1 MILQTWGGVLQTS
14 FQGLWA
20 GVLLF
25 VPKLI
30 VALVIVFIGWGIAYL
45 IGKAIS
51 EFLSVIKF
59 DEALRKTGFHKLV
72 ERSGLTLN
80 SPKFVSGLFKIGIV
94 IIFLIAAF
102 DILGLNQVTQFL
114 SQVVLIYLPQL
125 IVAVLILLVGVVVGS
140 VLEEVVVA
148 SSKTAGVTSASVLGK
163 ISKWGVWIFAI
174 LVSLSQMGIAGAFIQ
189 TIFTGLVVALSLA
202 LGLSFGLG
210 GQEAAADII
219 KKIRHDI
226 NNK

>member
-1 MILQTWGGVLQTS
+1 MILDTWGGVLQTS
-14 FQGLWA
+14 FQSLWT
-20 GVLLF
+20 GIILF
-25 VPKLI
+25 VPTLI
-30 VALVIVFIGWGIAYL
+30 VALIVVFIGWAIAYT
-45 IGKAIS
+45 IGKIIS
-51 EFLSVIKF
+51 KFIVMIKF
-59 DEALRKTGFHKLV
+59 DDMLKKTGFNKIV

-80 SPKFVSGLFKIGIV
+80 SAKFISGLFKIGII
-94 IIFLIAAF
+94 IIFLIAGF

-114 SQVVLIYLPQL
+114 GQIVLVYLPQL
-125 IVAVLILLVGVVVGS
+125 IVAVLILLIGIVVGKT
-140 VLEEVVVA
+140 LEDIVVA
-148 SSKTAGVTSASVLGK
+148 SSNTAGITSSNMLGK

-210 GQEAAADII
+210 GQEAASDII

-226 NNK
+226 SSK